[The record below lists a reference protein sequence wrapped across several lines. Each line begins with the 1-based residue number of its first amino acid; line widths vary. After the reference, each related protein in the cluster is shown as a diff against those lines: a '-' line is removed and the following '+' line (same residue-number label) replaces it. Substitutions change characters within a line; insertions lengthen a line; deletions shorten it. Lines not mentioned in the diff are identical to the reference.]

1 MSSGESHFCLD
12 RGLFHVVTTGGT
24 SISLKK
30 VRNTCNALQ
39 RRGIPVR
46 AVSQAASLTKLLKER
61 SDAVDIISEGMNCG
75 F

>member
-1 MSSGESHFCLD
+1 MI
-12 RGLFHVVTTGGT
+12 TTGGT

-30 VRNTCNALQ
+30 VRNICNALQ
-39 RRGIPVR
+39 RRGIPVW

-61 SDAVDIISEGMNCG
+61 SDAADIISEGMNCG